1 MSKPRRRKC
10 KGCRE
15 WFVPIREN
23 QIVCSPECA
32 YAHTKVQKSQ
42 KRMRDDREAKQ
53 RLKPR
58 SKWLKEAQYSFNA
71 YIRARDE
78 SLPCISCGRNHFGQY
93 HAGHFFT
100 TASRPDLR
108 FNEDNCHKQC
118 SVCNNHKSGNIHEYR
133 PNLEEKIGKERLDAL
148 EVVGRSDW
156 DIDGIKAI
164 KAEYQA
170 KIKDLKASKEFY
182 QDIENNLPF

>member
-1 MSKPRRRKC
+1 MKKIRIKMC
-10 KGCRE
+10 KTCRE
-15 WFVPIREN
+15 KFQPDRMM
-23 QIVCSPECA
+23 QPCCSVKCA
-32 YAHTKVQKSQ
+32 LALVKVQKAKQ
-42 KRMRDDREAKQ
+42 RMRDDREAKQ

-58 SKWLKEAQYSFNA
+58 SKWLKECQATFNK
-71 YIRARDE
+71 YIRLRDE
-78 SLPCISCGRNHFGQY
+78 GFPCISCNRHHDGQY
-93 HAGHFFT
+93 HAGHFYT
-100 TASRPDLR
+100 TSARPDLR
-108 FNEDNCHKQC
+108 FHPDNCFKQC
-118 SVCNNHKSGNIHEYR
+118 SPCNTHLSGNIHEYR

-148 EVVGRSDW
+148 EVVGKSDW